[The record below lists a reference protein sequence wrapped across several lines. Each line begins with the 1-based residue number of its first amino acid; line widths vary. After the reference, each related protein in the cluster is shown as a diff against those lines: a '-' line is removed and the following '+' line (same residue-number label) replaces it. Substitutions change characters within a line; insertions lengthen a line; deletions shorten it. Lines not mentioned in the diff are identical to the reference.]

1 MFGACTCVRLPH
13 LPIVMRRRQIET
25 DKASMDLDSQE
36 DGFLAKILMP
46 AGSQD
51 LAIGY
56 PIAIVVR
63 NELFL

>member
-1 MFGACTCVRLPH
+1 
-13 LPIVMRRRQIET
+13 MRRRQIET